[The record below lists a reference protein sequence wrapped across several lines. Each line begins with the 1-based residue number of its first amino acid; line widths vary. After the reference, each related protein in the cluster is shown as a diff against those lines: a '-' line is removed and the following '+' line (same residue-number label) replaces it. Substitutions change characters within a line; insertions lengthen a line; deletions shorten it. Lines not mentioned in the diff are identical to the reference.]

1 MANTAATPAKTASNS
16 SSKGASKAAPKT
28 TTTKAAVV
36 NQLILEKRTNLI
48 PYEGII
54 MVHPDASEED
64 QKNLFKRNKSIVESF
79 KGSVNHLEVW
89 GKRSL
94 ANPIENHKKAYYFHT
109 SFEAEPAVIAELE
122 RTMRINDKVLRF
134 MHTRLPDKTNLVKFM
149 EDFKQSLAD
158 SATREREREAKFQA
172 RKAANRGDRGDRG
185 DRGGGGREG
194 GGRRDFGG
202 KNEIFEGEDEL

>member
-1 MANTAATPAKTASNS
+1 VANTAATSVKAGVSKTPV
-16 SSKGASKAAPKT
+16 KAA
-28 TTTKAAVV
+28 TKQSVI
-36 NQLILEKRTNLI
+36 NQLVLEKRTNLI
-48 PYEGII
+48 PYEAII
-54 MVHPDASEED
+54 MVHPDASEDD
-64 QKNLFKRNKSIVESF
+64 QKNLFKRNKGIVESF

-109 SFEAEPAVIAELE
+109 TFEAEPSVIAELE

-149 EDFKQSLAD
+149 ENFKQSLAD

-185 DRGGGGREG
+185 GGREG